1 MEETTMKSLFEQND
15 GTYRKQGDY
24 LIPYLTLLESDEN
37 SIGVCGQRHLNYLQE
52 HRKLTYINL
61 LTSGKLNAYLADID
75 NQAQERFELLV
86 TQMKNAQCIT
96 EQLKADNP
104 MEWVGRMN
112 CIRQQVEELI
122 LRELICR

>member
-1 MEETTMKSLFEQND
+1 MRQSLFEQND

-37 SIGVCGQRHLNYLQE
+37 SIGVYGQRHLNYLQE

>member
-1 MEETTMKSLFEQND
+1 MKSLFEQNG

-24 LIPYLTLLESDEN
+24 LIPNLTLLESDEN
-37 SIGVCGQRHLNYLQE
+37 SIGIYGQRYLNYLQE

>member
-1 MEETTMKSLFEQND
+1 MKSLFEQND

-37 SIGVCGQRHLNYLQE
+37 SIGVYGQRHLNYLQE

-86 TQMKNAQCIT
+86 NTQTKTVFRTRNSLLMTVI
-96 EQLKADNP
+96 
-104 MEWVGRMN
+104 
-112 CIRQQVEELI
+112 QVSVLQDQR
-122 LRELICR
+122 LWNL

>member
-1 MEETTMKSLFEQND
+1 MKSLFEQND

-37 SIGVCGQRHLNYLQE
+37 SIGVYGQRHLNYLQE

-61 LTSGKLNAYLADID
+61 PTSGKLNAYLADID

>member
-1 MEETTMKSLFEQND
+1 MKSLFEQND
-15 GTYRKQGDY
+15 GTYRKQGDH

-37 SIGVCGQRHLNYLQE
+37 SIGVYGQRHLNYLQE

>member
-1 MEETTMKSLFEQND
+1 MKSLFEQNS
-15 GTYRKQGDY
+15 GTYQKQGDY
-24 LIPYLTLLESDEN
+24 LIPNLTLLESEEN
-37 SIGVCGQRHLNYLQE
+37 NIGVYGQRHLRYLQE
-52 HRKLTYINL
+52 YRRLIYINL

-86 TQMKNAQCIT
+86 TQMKEAQDIT
-96 EQLKADNP
+96 EQLKTDNP

>member
-1 MEETTMKSLFEQND
+1 MKSLFEQND

-37 SIGVCGQRHLNYLQE
+37 SIGIYGQRHLNYLQE

>member
-1 MEETTMKSLFEQND
+1 MKSLFEQND

-37 SIGVCGQRHLNYLQE
+37 SIGVYGQRHLNYLQE

-112 CIRQQVEELI
+112 CIRQQVEELV

>member
-1 MEETTMKSLFEQND
+1 MKSLFEQND
-15 GTYRKQGDY
+15 GRYRKQGDY

-37 SIGVCGQRHLNYLQE
+37 SIGVYGQRHLNYLQE